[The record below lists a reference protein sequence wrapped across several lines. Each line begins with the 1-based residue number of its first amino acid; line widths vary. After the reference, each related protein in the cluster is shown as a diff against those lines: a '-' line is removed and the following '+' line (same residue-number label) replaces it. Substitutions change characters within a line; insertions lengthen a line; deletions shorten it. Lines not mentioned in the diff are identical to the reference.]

1 MKPAE
6 GNKQKW
12 WANSKITQMWF
23 FCVISSSW
31 LLFAWPPNLSWW
43 NPDYTDGSYVTAIV
57 SSGCLREDGA
67 PPRIASF
74 AYLAPRQA
82 RPTLRLRA
90 SPSSV
95 VRADGLRLWWLKVA
109 HIPLHLVYFLSLSWN
124 VFPGGLHWELDCCR
138 DISPQK
144 GSDFCKKCRAHL
156 MFDKN
161 VTLCI

>member
-1 MKPAE
+1 MVFHKFTVFLW
-6 GNKQKW
+6 NLHKW

-43 NPDYTDGSYVTAIV
+43 NPDYIDGSYVTAIV

-82 RPTLRLRA
+82 RPSLRLRA

-109 HIPLHLVYFLSLSWN
+109 HPSSSCLLPVTELKCFSRRTPLRAELLQRYFPSKSLW
-124 VFPGGLHWELDCCR
+124 LL
-138 DISPQK
+138 
-144 GSDFCKKCRAHL
+144 
-156 MFDKN
+156 
-161 VTLCI
+161 